1 LGVWDCFPEMRGI
14 LGKLLLAYVVPSLAL
29 FGLFGFLALE
39 VARRSLDEELGARL
53 GAPAAA
59 ATTHVRAQYLLDMT
73 PSHPPPQVYTYTQ
86 GELRALAAA
95 TQVERVSVF
104 KPDLTSLCDTR
115 EGVPIGVMYHELEL
129 DRHEL
134 ARVTAG
140 ETAASVLYRGTDGRW
155 RKAGYAPLRD
165 KDGQVVAGLRVEAPA
180 GTFEALAA
188 LRRQLLAVGIAL
200 AAATVAASILMAA
213 LLTRPLR
220 RLASA
225 AKRIGRGELDTPVAT
240 HGRDEIALLSRTLD
254 EMRRSLRARDERQGM
269 MLAGIAHEVRNP
281 LAGIDLYAGILR
293 EELVDNPEQRR
304 HVARIE
310 RELDHL
316 SLVVED
322 FLAYARRGP
331 PELRPVEL
339 RALLGEV
346 AELVAGSEVIV
357 VVDGVQGDDVKALAD
372 RAHLRRA
379 LLNLARNA
387 VQATPAGG
395 RVRLS
400 VRRDGDR
407 ARIDVTDTGLGI
419 PAAER
424 EKIFAPF
431 YSTKD
436 EGVGLGLAFV
446 KEIVDEH
453 GGTLEVVS
461 EVDRGTTF
469 TLWLPWA

>member
-1 LGVWDCFPEMRGI
+1 
-14 LGKLLLAYVVPSLAL
+14 
-29 FGLFGFLALE
+29 
-39 VARRSLDEELGARL
+39 
-53 GAPAAA
+53 
-59 ATTHVRAQYLLDMT
+59 
-73 PSHPPPQVYTYTQ
+73 
-86 GELRALAAA
+86 
-95 TQVERVSVF
+95 
-104 KPDLTSLCDTR
+104 
-115 EGVPIGVMYHELEL
+115 
-129 DRHEL
+129 
-134 ARVTAG
+134 
-140 ETAASVLYRGTDGRW
+140 
-155 RKAGYAPLRD
+155 
-165 KDGQVVAGLRVEAPA
+165 
-180 GTFEALAA
+180 
-188 LRRQLLAVGIAL
+188 
-200 AAATVAASILMAA
+200 
-213 LLTRPLR
+213 
-220 RLASA
+220 
-225 AKRIGRGELDTPVAT
+225 
-240 HGRDEIALLSRTLD
+240 
-254 EMRRSLRARDERQGM
+254 M

-395 RVRLS
+395 RVRLA
-400 VRRDGDR
+400 VRRDGER
-407 ARIDVTDTGLGI
+407 ARIDVTDTGRGI